1 MRRFRLS
8 MVNGLTLLL
17 LSYGAVYLH
26 LLQYRCTLQTDEC
39 EVQFAE
45 TCCNQYF
52 SPVSKMLNTTVKI
65 IGQVDYKPG
74 NAALNEVKKAIRR
87 SMMNNPSFEYVILSR
102 SVATLKSFQHS
113 KVSNLDLWHC
123 SSINYGSPFLIGSLY
138 EGIKIATS
146 IDDIFPPWNYNCSL
160 IDQQEQTIYAL
171 SRADIDSQGDIIKDC
186 SQYKN
191 VGSFDA
197 FIFQNISLSALKQMM
212 FPRFYWGAENV
223 AAYALQLSGATLRS
237 ACPYYYPM
245 HVDHLRSEGRI
256 RINHGENSVAFIQN
270 GNEACFS

>member
-1 MRRFRLS
+1 
-8 MVNGLTLLL
+8 MVNGLTFLL
-17 LSYGAVYLH
+17 LSYGALS
-26 LLQYRCTLQTDEC
+26 LNRLRYRFTLQIDEC

-52 SPVSKMLNTTVKI
+52 TSVSKKLNTSVKI
-65 IGQVDYKPG
+65 IGQIDYMPG
-74 NAALNEVKKAIRR
+74 NAALDQVKKAIRR
-87 SMMNNPSFEYVILSR
+87 SMVNNPSFEYVILSR
-102 SVATLKSFQHS
+102 SVATLKSFQVS
-113 KVSNLDLWHC
+113 KASNLDLWHC
-123 SSINYGSPFLIGSLY
+123 FSMNYGSPFLIGSLY

-146 IDDIFPPWNYNCSL
+146 MDDIYPPWSYNCSL

-191 VGSFDA
+191 MGSFDG
-197 FIFQNISLSALKQMM
+197 FIFQNISLSVLKQMM

-237 ACPYYYPM
+237 ACPYYYPL
-245 HVDHLRSEGRI
+245 HVDHLRSERI
-256 RINHGENSVAFIQN
+256 RINHWKNSVASIQN
-270 GNEACFS
+270 GSKACFN